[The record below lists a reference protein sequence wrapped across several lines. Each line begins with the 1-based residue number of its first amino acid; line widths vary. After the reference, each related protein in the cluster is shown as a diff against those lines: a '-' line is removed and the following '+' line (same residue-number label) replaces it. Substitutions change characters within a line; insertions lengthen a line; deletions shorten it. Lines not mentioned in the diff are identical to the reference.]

1 MIKKNTAIILIL
13 GVFLLW
19 FSKEAKANYHV
30 MPKEYQ
36 SKLIEHFATKGRD
49 ISGYF
54 EDPRFRLI
62 EDIRD
67 KFERAVEIKIES
79 FQAYQEVLNY
89 DLKKKKIAAFA
100 MSYQSDLEQA
110 EQDYGIPKEV
120 IIGILGVESEYGRFA
135 GAYNPFNAY
144 VSMYAVDYRS
154 DFALAQLEELFK
166 YADKHNLDVMDLKS
180 SYAGAISYAQFLPWS
195 LNRWFVGSD
204 LYDMANN
211 IKSVANY
218 LAHFKEVTGSL
229 EAAILRYNT
238 STLYRQAV
246 LALAEDAK
254 NVLAPKK

>member
-1 MIKKNTAIILIL
+1 MIKIKTIVLLSFGI
-13 GVFLLW
+13 FL
-19 FSKEAKANYHV
+19 FCVGREAKANHD
-30 MPKEYQ
+30 MPEEYQ
-36 SKLIEHFATKGRD
+36 IRLIEYFGNKGRD

-67 KFERAVEIKIES
+67 KFERAVEIKIDS
-79 FQAYQEVLNY
+79 FEAYQDVLNY
-89 DLKKKKIAAFA
+89 DLKKKKIADFA
-100 MSYQSDLEQA
+100 ASYQADLEMA
-110 EQDYGIPKEV
+110 EQNYGIPKEV

-144 VSMYAVDYRS
+144 VSMYAADYRA
-154 DFALAQLEELFK
+154 DFALAQLEELFR
-166 YADKHNLDVMDLKS
+166 YADKHNLDIMDLKS

-195 LNRWFVGSD
+195 LNRWFVGND
-204 LYDMANN
+204 LYDMGNN
-211 IKSVANY
+211 IMSVANY

-246 LALAEDAK
+246 LSLADDAK
-254 NVLAPKK
+254 DVLGPDK